1 MRHLVDFCSCKG
13 IKTITDLDMGM
24 PSSTLHAR
32 LIYNPSSGSG
42 GDKSSRQARVLD
54 ALHRA
59 GIAADLFVPGAEEE
73 IAGVVAEAIQQGAD
87 LVIACGGDG
96 TVESAANGLVNTG
109 VPLGIIPAGTRN
121 NVARS
126 LGIPLNIT
134 AAAGLL
140 RRGTPRAIGT
150 GYARAAEGERWFLE
164 TFTVGIFSALYPHAD
179 AFQKGEWARALDLF
193 KAFLSAP
200 SARVYLSID
209 DGAERMMTDALAV
222 LGVNMPSTG
231 ANFRLAADIAY
242 DDEHLDIFVYD
253 RLDKLDLLVYGI
265 DVMTGMPEDT
275 TIQRRRAH
283 HVHIRTDPPL
293 PVMADGFFLGAGE
306 VDVRSAPHSLL
317 VITGVA

>member
-1 MRHLVDFCSCKG
+1 MLLPTRKATLIFNPNAGSAAAARAAH
-13 IKTITDLDMGM
+13 
-24 PSSTLHAR
+24 PS
-32 LIYNPSSGSG
+32 
-42 GDKSSRQARVLD
+42 RVLAALRDVGIEPALFTAPDGD
-54 ALHRA
+54 A
-59 GIAADLFVPGAEEE
+59 IPGA
-73 IAGVVAEAIQQGAD
+73 AAEAVRSGAD

-96 TVESAANGLVNTG
+96 TVESTANGLVNTG

-126 LGIPLNIT
+126 LGIPLNIA

-140 RRGTPRAIGT
+140 RRGVPRAIGA
-150 GYARAAEGERWFLE
+150 GYARTAKGERWFLE

-179 AFQKGEWARALDLF
+179 AFQKGEWTRALDLF

-200 SARVYLSID
+200 SARIYLSID
-209 DGAERMMTDALAV
+209 DGAERMMSNALAV

-265 DVMTGMPEDT
+265 DVITGMPEDP

-283 HVHIRTDPPL
+283 HIHVRTDPPL

-317 VITGVA
+317 VITRAA